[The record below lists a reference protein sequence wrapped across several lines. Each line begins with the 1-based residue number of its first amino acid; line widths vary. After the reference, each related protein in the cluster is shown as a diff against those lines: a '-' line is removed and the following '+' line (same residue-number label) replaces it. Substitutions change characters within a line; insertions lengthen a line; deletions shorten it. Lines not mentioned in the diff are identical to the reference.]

1 MRRTSISANKLTHIW
16 IIMIINLLVFICTLV
31 YPNLI
36 SLLGLQPATFLT
48 KPWTII
54 TSMFTHAGILH
65 ILFNML
71 TLYFFGRFLSQL
83 IGVGKFF
90 IIYFCGGIL
99 GNIFFLLLPPNIYT
113 IGIGASG
120 AIFALGGALAV
131 LVPRLRVYMFPIP
144 VAMPLWVA
152 VIGGFVILSLIGIG
166 ASLNIGWQAHLGG
179 LIFGLIAGY
188 FFRRKMRLLL

>member
-16 IIMIINLLVFICTLV
+16 IIMIINLLVFISTLI
-31 YPNLI
+31 YRQLI
-36 SLLGLQPATFLT
+36 YLLGLQPATFLVQ
-48 KPWTII
+48 PWTII
-54 TSMFTHAGILH
+54 TSMFTHADIWH
-65 ILFNML
+65 ILVNMIA
-71 TLYFFGRFLSQL
+71 LYFYGRFLSQL

-90 IIYFCGGIL
+90 IVYFCGGIL
-99 GNIFFLLLPPNIYT
+99 GNIFFLLLPPNIYA

-131 LVPRLRVYMFPIP
+131 LMPRLRVYMFPIP

-152 VIGGFVILSLIGIG
+152 VIGGFVIMSIVPGI
-166 ASLNIGWQAHLGG
+166 AWQAHLGG

>member
-1 MRRTSISANKLTHIW
+1 LRRTSISANKLTHIW
-16 IIMIINLLVFICTLV
+16 IIMIINLLVFISTLI
-31 YPNLI
+31 YRQLI
-36 SLLGLQPATFLT
+36 YLLGLQPATFLVQ
-48 KPWTII
+48 PWTII
-54 TSMFTHAGILH
+54 TSMFTHADIWH
-65 ILFNML
+65 ILVNMIA
-71 TLYFFGRFLSQL
+71 LYFYGRFLSQL

-90 IIYFCGGIL
+90 IVYFCGGIL
-99 GNIFFLLLPPNIYT
+99 GNIFFLLLPPNIYA

-131 LVPRLRVYMFPIP
+131 LMPRLRVYMFPIP

-152 VIGGFVILSLIGIG
+152 VIGGFVIMSIVPGI
-166 ASLNIGWQAHLGG
+166 AWQAHLGG